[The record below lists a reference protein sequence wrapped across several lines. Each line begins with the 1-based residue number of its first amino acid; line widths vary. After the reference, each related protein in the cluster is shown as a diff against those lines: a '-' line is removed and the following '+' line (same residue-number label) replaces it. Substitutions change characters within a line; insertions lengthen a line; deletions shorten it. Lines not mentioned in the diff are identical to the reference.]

1 MTEAAARNPERAK
14 KNNMSRK
21 INILGAG
28 AAGLTAAI
36 CLAQAGRSVDVFDN
50 RSDCGERF
58 GGDFQGLENFS
69 SSLDA
74 LDELRMIGLDVNF
87 DCTPKDK
94 VTLTDGHK
102 LKEVHLP
109 TPFVYMVRRGPMAG
123 SLDQG
128 LKQQALEAGVRL
140 NFGKTLPN
148 NEVDLVATGPRTK
161 KAFAAAMG
169 VIFET
174 SMDDTMIVMF
184 NERAAFQGYSYI
196 GVRQGSGCLC
206 SVVFGDLKKLKGCFE
221 ETKRLFHRLVDL
233 DIRNPSLMSGVGALS
248 MRPTFRSGT
257 TLYAGEAAGLQD
269 LLYGFGIRS
278 AFQSGA
284 LAAKCLLD
292 GSDYEHAARP
302 QFVNRLKAGLVNRYA
317 WEKLGRLQGM
327 DAFHVRGAE
336 LFLRHPGWIYNLR
349 LWHRLAWPIANRYIR
364 SKYGDRAY

>member
-1 MTEAAARNPERAK
+1 MSG
-14 KNNMSRK
+14 KNS
-21 INILGAG
+21 ILGAG
-28 AAGLTAAI
+28 VAGLTAAI
-36 CLAQAGRSVDVFDN
+36 CLAQAGRSIDVFDI

-58 GGDFQGLENFS
+58 GGDFQGIENFS

-74 LDELRMIGLDVNF
+74 LDELRILGLDVNF
-87 DCTPKDK
+87 DCTPEDRL
-94 VTLTDGHK
+94 TLTDGRK
-102 LKEVHLP
+102 LKYVHLP
-109 TPFVYMVRRGPMAG
+109 TPFTYMVRRGTMAG

-140 NFGKTLPN
+140 NFGKTLPET
-148 NEVDLVATGPRTK
+148 EVDLVAKGPRTK
-161 KAFAAAMG
+161 KAFAAATG
-169 VIFET
+169 LIFET
-174 SMDDTMIVMF
+174 SMDDTIIVLF

-221 ETKRLFHRLVDL
+221 ETTRQFHRLVDL
-233 DIRNPSLMSGVGALS
+233 DIRNPSPMSGVGAIS
-248 MRPTFRSGT
+248 MRPTFRNGT

-278 AFQSGA
+278 ALQSGA

-292 GSDYEHAARP
+292 GSDYENAARSR
-302 QFVNRLKAGLVNRYA
+302 FVNKLKAGLVNRYA

-327 DAFHVRGAE
+327 DAFRLRGAE

-349 LWHRLAWPIANRYIR
+349 FWHRLAWPIANRYIR
-364 SKYGDRAY
+364 RNYGNRVS